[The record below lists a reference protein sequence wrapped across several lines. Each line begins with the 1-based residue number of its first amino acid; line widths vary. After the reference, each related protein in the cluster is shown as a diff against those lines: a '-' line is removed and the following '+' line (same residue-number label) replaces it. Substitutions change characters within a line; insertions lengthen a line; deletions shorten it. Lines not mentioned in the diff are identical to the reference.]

1 MAITRGTSDHPAETR
16 SEDSSQ
22 RGFGSTQFRPRGSS
36 RGGALLPVTRL
47 SLLCGWVSFCYQ
59 PRGAAFHSKG
69 DGEKKKKHRREIEK
83 SKTTDRQ
90 IHAASRLHFGPGSVD
105 PLHHVDRSD
114 RAHIRPLAIG
124 YPVSLL
130 PCRQTPLASGIK
142 SPLRRRTSVAPLHSA
157 FVEPK
162 KTKVGH
168 LDAHFLLSSSGL
180 VILWMKLN
188 F

>member
-16 SEDSSQ
+16 SEEFANFLTSQ

-69 DGEKKKKHRREIEK
+69 DGEKKNTDVK
-83 SKTTDRQ
+83 SKKAKLQ
-90 IHAASRLHFGPGSVD
+90 IVKFTPLHASISGRVVLAP
-105 PLHHVDRSD
+105 HHVDRSD
-114 RAHIRPLAIG
+114 RAHIRPLVIG

-130 PCRQTPLASGIK
+130 LCRQTPLASGIE

-162 KTKVGH
+162 KTKV
-168 LDAHFLLSSSGL
+168 D
-180 VILWMKLN
+180 I
-188 F
+188 